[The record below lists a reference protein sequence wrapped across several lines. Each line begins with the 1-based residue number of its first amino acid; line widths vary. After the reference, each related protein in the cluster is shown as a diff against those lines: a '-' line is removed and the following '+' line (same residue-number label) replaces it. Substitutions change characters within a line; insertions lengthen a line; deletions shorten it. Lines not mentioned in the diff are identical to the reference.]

1 MPTVASILETA
12 LYVQDLGRSV
22 AFYQA
27 IFEFPLILSEKRLAA
42 LRVADRNVLL
52 LFKKGASS
60 NPSPGGGNVLGHD
73 AVGQSHMAFAIGAAD
88 LDEWTTRLSQNGIA
102 IESEIDW
109 TGTGGSHSVYFRD
122 PDQHLLELVTPG
134 LWSMSW

>member
-1 MPTVASILETA
+1 MPNVASTLETA
-12 LYVQDLGRSV
+12 LYVEDMERSV
-22 AFYQA
+22 AFYQSL
-27 IFEFPLILSEKRLAA
+27 FEFTLILSEQRIAA

-52 LFKKGASS
+52 LFKKRGSLNSS
-60 NPSPGGGNVLGHD
+60 ATGGTVLAHD
-73 AVGQSHMAFAIGAAD
+73 ADGQIHVAFAIDAAD
-88 LDEWTTRLSQNGIA
+88 LGEWASRLAERGVA

-109 TGTGGSHSVYFRD
+109 SGGSHSIYFRD